1 MLEVPYNLDTT
12 SFKTTSLDA
21 KNLDATSSSVIMHS
35 ILTNPGPLVPLT
47 LAANRLSNAL
57 LPMFGASVAAPL
69 LTRAKLRQVL
79 LERLEVLP

>member
-1 MLEVPYNLDTT
+1 MQSMLN
-12 SFKTTSLDA
+12 
-21 KNLDATSSSVIMHS
+21 H
-35 ILTNPGPLVPLT
+35 PGPLVPLT

-57 LPMFGASVAAPL
+57 LPVFGASVAAPL